1 MSLFMMSFPFRYILN
16 SLHLLKLFTICQVC
30 LPIKETAEIETGMAE
45 KSSWDQANIQKK
57 LGLVGEMEGKLA
69 KLLKTT
75 LTFLIIIL

>member
-1 MSLFMMSFPFRYILN
+1 MC
-16 SLHLLKLFTICQVC
+16 LLV
-30 LPIKETAEIETGMAE
+30 KETAEIETGIAE